1 MSIGGREE
9 GEEKGEER
17 KGRQEF
23 ALSRKKKNE
32 KKTHLF
38 FFFLLKPPQQLTNNR
53 SLQANL
59 TQLGPRFLPFSEQIR
74 FAVDFLARRHFG
86 RKGGA
91 PYVPKFGG
99 AFQHFCLHAG
109 GRGVVDGLSKQLGL
123 DARQAAPSWH
133 SLFWYGNTSSAS
145 VWYALGFIE
154 SCQKVQKGDLVW
166 QVGFGSGFKCNSAVW
181 RALRTMEGVPHGAWE
196 HMDGPGNREAVDAM
210 LRSGGISQGPDAPVC
225 YGRGPSEIPYPPVA
239 PDAVATVV
247 STRSGAAAAASAATR
262 DATPASPRKGA
273 RGSSAGNSK
282 GGAAKDGSSNGT
294 DEGQANNPTSK
305 PYFIAGPNEV
315 LPPGRS
321 RSTPPRPRRS
331 PRNA

>member
-1 MSIGGREE
+1 M
-9 GEEKGEER
+9 
-17 KGRQEF
+17 
-23 ALSRKKKNE
+23 KKSPY
-32 KKTHLF
+32 KT
-38 FFFLLKPPQQLTNNR
+38 TTTTTYR

-99 AFQHFCLHAG
+99 AFDHFCLHAG

-154 SCQKVQKGDLVW
+154 SCQKVRKGDLVW

-210 LRSGGISQGPDAPVC
+210 LRSGGVSQGPDAPVC
-225 YGRGPSEIPYPPVA
+225 YGRGPSEIPYPPV
-239 PDAVATVV
+239 PDVVATVV
-247 STRSGAAAAASAATR
+247 STRSGAAAASAATR
-262 DATPASPRKGA
+262 GDATPASPRKG
-273 RGSSAGNSK
+273 RGSSAG
-282 GGAAKDGSSNGT
+282 GGGKERGGGGAKDGSNGSNGT
-294 DEGQANNPTSK
+294 ADASDGQANNPTSK
-305 PYFIAGPNEV
+305 PYFVAGPNEV

>member
-1 MSIGGREE
+1 MGVNGRRRRSWFYSRER
-9 GEEKGEER
+9 GEKEKKR
-17 KGRQEF
+17 KEKTKKLTSLF
-23 ALSRKKKNE
+23 FSLSRDFEKKKNS
-32 KKTHLF
+32 KK
-38 FFFLLKPPQQLTNNR
+38 KKKNSR

-59 TQLGPRFLPFSEQIR
+59 TQLGPRFLPFTEQIR

-99 AFQHFCLHAG
+99 AFDHFCLHAG

-154 SCQKVQKGDLVW
+154 SCQKVRKGDLVW

-181 RALRTMEGVPHGAWE
+181 RALRTMESVPHGAWE
-196 HMDGPGNREAVDAM
+196 HMDGPGNREAVGVM
-210 LRSGGISQGPDAPVC
+210 LRNGGVSQGPDAPVC
-225 YGRGPSEIPYPPVA
+225 YGRGPSEIPYPPV
-239 PDAVATVV
+239 PDVVATVV
-247 STRSGAAAAASAATR
+247 STRSNAAASAAG
-262 DATPASPRKGA
+262 APASPRKG
-273 RGSSAGNSK
+273 RGSSAGGSKDK
-282 GGAAKDGSSNGT
+282 GGKDANGSSGGADDGS
-294 DEGQANNPTSK
+294 NPASK
-305 PYFIAGPNEV
+305 PYFVAGPNEV

>member
-1 MSIGGREE
+1 MFVSKGRE
-9 GEEKGEER
+9 R
-17 KGRQEF
+17 
-23 ALSRKKKNE
+23 RKKREKKRARRNE
-32 KKTHLF
+32 RRKRKKTHLDL
-38 FFFLLKPPQQLTNNR
+38 FLKKKNPKSNNR

-59 TQLGPRFLPFSEQIR
+59 TKLGPRFLPFSEQIK

-99 AFQHFCLHAG
+99 AFDHFCLHAG

-123 DARQAAPSWH
+123 DARQASPSWH

-154 SCQKVQKGDLVW
+154 SCQKVTKGDLVW

-181 RALRTMEGVPHGAWE
+181 RALRTMEGVPHGAWD
-196 HMDGPGNREAVDAM
+196 HMDGAGNREAVDVM
-210 LRSGGISQGPDAPVC
+210 LRNGGVSQGPDAPVC
-225 YGRGPSEIPYPPVA
+225 YGRGPSEIPYPPV
-239 PDAVATVV
+239 PDVVATV
-247 STRSGAAAAASAATR
+247 STRSGAAASAAAASGAFAA
-262 DATPASPRKGA
+262 PASPLRKG
-273 RGSSAGNSK
+273 RGSSAGGSSK
-282 GGAAKDGSSNGT
+282 DRGGSKDVNGAADTNGDGGP
-294 DEGQANNPTSK
+294 NPTSK
-305 PYFIAGPNEV
+305 PYFVAGPNEV